1 MFIKEARIYNF
12 RLLNNLLSVEIMK
25 ESIITIDGENY
36 TFVTHEN
43 RTSICFSGTTAP
55 IAENKVIVVTVPRV
69 IVITRNN
76 GDILFILRGG
86 EKDKY
91 SVITA
96 QQLYDKLAYQW
107 FEPLA
112 DNYREL
118 LYVNT
123 SDDVKEAYRHFT
135 WEDID
140 KFACVERP
148 SWEYKNNWEGDWKS
162 NPEGGAGYLMSMI
175 NGIPY
180 WNDAV
185 GQIPFAV
192 DTYRLWKN
200 IPVTV
205 ETGITWATGRP
216 KDAVMQRKD
225 YSNKYDNFFVL
236 RGALYAA
243 KKFIYRISPHH
254 YNYPSVNVVE
264 NIQPINASLLGQP
277 ISQQDFDNYAI
288 WNKKQ

>member
-1 MFIKEARIYNF
+1 LFIKEARIYDF
-12 RLLNNLLSVEIMK
+12 RLSNHLLGIKIMK
-25 ESIITIDGENY
+25 ETTITIDGENY

-43 RTSICFSGTTAP
+43 RTALCFRGTTAP
-55 IAENKVIVVTVPRV
+55 ASENKVIVVTVPRV
-69 IVITRNN
+69 IVVTRNN

-91 SVITA
+91 CVITA

-123 SDDVKEAYRHFT
+123 SDDVKVAYRHFT

-140 KFACVERP
+140 NFACVDRFAL
-148 SWEYKNNWEGDWKS
+148 SYHKNMHGDWKK
-162 NPEGGAGYLMSMI
+162 NPEAGAGYLLTMI
-175 NGIPY
+175 EGMPY
-180 WNDAV
+180 WCDAI

-192 DTYRLWKN
+192 DTYRLHKN
-200 IPVTV
+200 IPETIN
-205 ETGITWATGRP
+205 TGIAWGTGIA
-216 KDAVMQRKD
+216 KDAFMKNKD

-243 KKFIYRISPHH
+243 KKFTYEISPHRD
-254 YNYPSVNVVE
+254 NYPSVNVVE
-264 NIQPINASLLGQP
+264 NIQPISASLLGQP

-288 WNKKQ
+288 WNKKR

>member
-1 MFIKEARIYNF
+1 
-12 RLLNNLLSVEIMK
+12 MK
-25 ESIITIDGENY
+25 VITVTIDGENY
-36 TFVTHEN
+36 NFATHEN
-43 RTSICFSGTTAP
+43 HTGLYVRGTTAP
-55 IAENKVIVVTVPRV
+55 AAENKVIVVTVPRV
-69 IVITRNN
+69 IVVTRNN
-76 GDILFILRGG
+76 GDILFILRGA
-86 EKDKY
+86 EKDEY

-96 QQLYDKLAYQW
+96 QKLYDKLAYQW

-140 KFACVERP
+140 KFACVDRFLL
-148 SWEYKNNWEGDWKS
+148 SYHTDLKGDWKAS
-162 NPEGGAGYLMSMI
+162 PEGGSGYLMSMI
-175 NGIPY
+175 DSVPY
-180 WNDAV
+180 WNDAI

-200 IPVTV
+200 IPATV
-205 ETGITWATGRP
+205 ETGITWQTGNTR
-216 KDAVMQRKD
+216 DALMQRKD

-243 KKFIYRISPHH
+243 KKFTYEISPHRDS
-254 YNYPSVNVVE
+254 YPSVNVVE
-264 NIQPINASLLGQP
+264 NIQPISASLLGQA

-288 WNKKQ
+288 WNKKR